1 MLRTYN
7 EQGLKCNSWQPR
19 FIQDNFLWIG
29 YHALRGFETNGR
41 GFILY
46 LVEPPTPDLDLSFH
60 IWQFRTEFIA
70 TESASSCL
78 LTMGV
83 NPHQIAPLMQ
93 AIAEYDP
100 HQEIIM
106 AMKIDQQIEI
116 FSLQNLKISP
126 SECYQ
131 QVSDRWD
138 EFTPNSYLKRVV
150 D

>member
-1 MLRTYN
+1 MRVN
-7 EQGLKCNSWQPR
+7 EYKVKCGSWQPR
-19 FIQDNFLWIG
+19 FIQDNFLLIG
-29 YHALRGFETNGR
+29 YHALSGFATIGR

-46 LVEPPTPDLDLSFH
+46 IVEPPTDDLYLNFH

-78 LTMGV
+78 LAMGV
-83 NPHQIAPLMQ
+83 NPDQIAPLMQ
-93 AIAEYDP
+93 AIAAYDP
-100 HQEIIM
+100 EQEIIM
-106 AMKIDQQIEI
+106 AIETDQKIEI
-116 FSLQNLKISP
+116 FSLQNLNISP
-126 SECYQ
+126 SECYK